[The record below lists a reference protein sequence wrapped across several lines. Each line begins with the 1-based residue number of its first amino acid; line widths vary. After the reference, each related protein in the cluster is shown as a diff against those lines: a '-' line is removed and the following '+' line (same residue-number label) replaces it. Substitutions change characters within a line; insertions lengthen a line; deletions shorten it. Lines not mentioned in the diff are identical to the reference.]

1 MPTNPF
7 KNIPSVTELLESEP
21 LKKLVDNVS
30 HNVVVT
36 EVRSFLDNLRDDIR
50 DATSEVKMPAA
61 SDLAEKIAKWIATD
75 QQAKLRPVINA
86 TGILLHTGLG
96 RAPLPEQAIQEIVSI
111 ASGYASVEVDLESGN
126 RSQRVQSVTKL
137 LCEVTGAE
145 AAAIANNNAG
155 ATMLALAALGGG
167 SEVIVSRGHL
177 VEIGG
182 SYRLP
187 DVMTVSGAILREVG
201 TTNKTRIADYENAIE
216 ENTAALMRVHTSNYV
231 INGFTQEAT
240 LQELISL
247 GRERGLPVIDDIGSG
262 AMVDFS
268 KYGIQDEPMARDSV
282 AAGADVV
289 LFSGDKLLGG
299 PQAGII
305 VGKKKYI
312 DMITKHPMMRALRV
326 DKITLAALAATL
338 KLYRDEST
346 AESQVPL
353 LSLLSASIEN
363 LKNRAERLAPQI
375 QALDCIESAEPTAG
389 ECFLGGGSVPTQRVD
404 SYCVAIKPAGL
415 SVDALAKAL
424 RIGET
429 PVFPRVQHE
438 RLWIDLRSVFPKQDS
453 QIVDA
458 FSKVGQ
464 AEES

>member
-21 LKKLVDNVS
+21 LKNLVDNVS

-50 DATSEVKMPAA
+50 DATSEVKLPAA
-61 SDLAEKIAKWIATD
+61 GDLAEKIAQWIATD

-96 RAPLPEQAIQEIVSI
+96 RAPLPESAIQEIVNI

-167 SEVIVSRGHL
+167 REIIVSRGHL

-201 TTNKTRIADYENAIE
+201 TTNKTRISDYENAINE
-216 ENTAALMRVHTSNYV
+216 DTAALMRVHTSNYV
-231 INGFTQEAT
+231 INGFTQEAS
-240 LQELISL
+240 LQELIAV
-247 GRERGLPVIDDIGSG
+247 GRQHDLPVIDDIGSG
-262 AMVDFS
+262 ALVDFS

-282 AAGADVV
+282 AAGSDVV

-338 KLYRDEST
+338 KLYRDPDK
-346 AESQVPL
+346 AETQVPL
-353 LSLLSASIEN
+353 LSLLSASIDN

-375 QALDCIESAEPTAG
+375 QAMDCVESAEPVAG

-404 SYCVAIKPAGL
+404 SYCVSIKPTGM

-424 RIGET
+424 RTGEI

-453 QIVDA
+453 QLVEA
-458 FSKVGQ
+458 FSKI
-464 AEES
+464 AKSDES